1 MKKAVLIHN
10 PTAGSGEHEKEE
22 LMEMIASADHDVEY
36 FSTDQP
42 GWQEF
47 TSKDPEVIFVAG
59 GDGTVQKL
67 AQTLLISKNFK
78 VSKIPVQILPF
89 GTANNIAHTLKIPLE
104 IHSKRL
110 KKEKQVKGFDIG
122 AVTGI
127 DTFDFFIEGMG
138 FGIFPKLIRE
148 MEKNEVEIE
157 DPDKE
162 LKVIL
167 MNLISIVKDFEA
179 KEAEIII
186 DDEKIEAKFLL
197 VELLNIKFIG
207 PQFYLAPEADP
218 GDGKFDLV
226 VIPEENRAL
235 LVQYLQEVLKGRKNE
250 TSLRSLSKTYRG
262 KKAILQW
269 KGKEVHIDD
278 DLVEHYNNEK
288 IVVEVDPG
296 RLRFLVE
303 D

>member
-10 PTAGSGEHEKEE
+10 PTAGSGEHEKAEV
-22 LMEMIASADHDVEY
+22 MKIIASADFDVTY
-36 FSTDQP
+36 FSTDQSD
-42 GWQEF
+42 WQEF
-47 TSKDPEVIFVAG
+47 PSKDPEIIFVAG

-67 AQTLLISKNFK
+67 AQTLLISKNAK

-89 GTANNIAHTLKIPLE
+89 GTANNIAHTLKIPSELNSE
-104 IHSKRL
+104 NLR
-110 KKEKQVKGFDIG
+110 KEKQVKSFDIG
-122 AVTGI
+122 QISGI
-127 DTFDFFIEGMG
+127 DSFDFFIEGMG

-148 MEKNEVEIE
+148 MEKNEVDIE

-162 LKVIL
+162 LRIIL
-167 MNLISIVKDFEA
+167 MNLIDIVKGFEA

-186 DDEKIEAKFLL
+186 DNEKIKANFLL

-235 LVQYLQEVLKGRKNE
+235 LVQYLEDLLQGRKNE
-250 TSLRSLSKTYRG
+250 SSLRSLSKTYRG
-262 KKAILQW
+262 KKAVLQW
-269 KGKEVHIDD
+269 KGKEVHVDD
-278 DLVEHYNNEK
+278 DLVEQYNNQK
-288 IVVEVDPG
+288 IIVEVNPG
-296 RLRFLVE
+296 RLKFLVE
-303 D
+303 E

>member
-22 LMEMIASADHDVEY
+22 LMKMIASADHDVEY

-59 GDGTVQKL
+59 GDGTVQKM

-89 GTANNIAHTLKIPLE
+89 GTANNIAHTLEIPLE
-104 IHSKRL
+104 IHSEKL
-110 KKEKQVKGFDIG
+110 KKKKQVKGFDIG
-122 AVTGI
+122 AISGI

-250 TSLRSLSKTYRG
+250 TSLRSLSTTYRG

>member
-10 PTAGSGEHEKEE
+10 PTAGSGEHDKAE
-22 LMEMIASADHDVEY
+22 LMDMIASADYDITY
-36 FSTDQP
+36 FSTNQP

-47 TSKDPEVIFVAG
+47 TTKDPEIVFVAG
-59 GDGTVQKL
+59 GDGTVQNL
-67 AQTLLISKNFK
+67 AQSLLMSKRTGA
-78 VSKIPVQILPF
+78 SAIPVQILPF
-89 GTANNIAHTLKIPLE
+89 GTANNIAHTLEIPSE
-104 IHSKRL
+104 VNSQNL
-110 KKEKQVKGFDIG
+110 KKKKQVKSFDIG
-122 AVTGI
+122 KVSGI
-127 DTFDFFIEGMG
+127 ESSDFFIEGMG

-148 MEKNEVEIE
+148 MEKNEVDNE

-162 LKVIL
+162 LRVIL
-167 MNLISIVKDFEA
+167 MNLIAIVKDFEP
-179 KEAEIII
+179 KEAEITI
-186 DDEKIEAKFLL
+186 DDEKINDKFLL

-235 LVQYLQEVLKGRKNE
+235 LIQYLQEVLQGRKNE
-250 TSLRSLSKTYRG
+250 NSLRSLSKTYRG

-269 KGKEVHIDD
+269 KGKDVHIDD
-278 DLVEHYNNEK
+278 DLVEHYKKEK

-296 RLRFLVE
+296 KLKFLVE
-303 D
+303 E